1 MPRRSGCGTVGQMF
15 PEILSAAVTR
25 ASRALDEGALR
36 QIEAYI
42 RRTPAPRGE
51 RAHARER
58 LLELARV
65 YSDGTLGHDSRF
77 FAEPAPVEIASRAL
91 GEGPEGSRIS
101 ELSFASE
108 YRPFHAEHAGEHL
121 RWRENLTA
129 HARLYHGAGAG
140 RGKRRPVAILVHGW
154 GGGNFWFEERAFA
167 VARWLKAGFDVAL
180 FQLPFHGRRAPAV
193 PGAARSGSLFP
204 SPHLVRTNEAFGQA
218 IWDLR
223 VLARHLRDGDR
234 AVGVMGMS
242 LGGYTTALWASLDP
256 RLAFAAV
263 MIPLASL
270 AEMMWRHGEH
280 TPAMREAIKTG
291 VTLDL
296 MAEVFAVHT
305 PTTRPVQ
312 LPADRLFVIAGKAD
326 CICPPDQARRIA
338 RHWGTDLHWFPGGH
352 VAQVG
357 RGDAFRTVLTRL
369 SALDLVNNRS

>member
-1 MPRRSGCGTVGQMF
+1 MPQRSVCGTVGRMF

-36 QIEAYI
+36 QIEAYM
-42 RRTPAPRGE
+42 RSAPPPRGE

-58 LLELARV
+58 LLELARI
-65 YSDGTLGHDSRF
+65 YSDGTLGADSRF
-77 FAEPAPVEIASRAL
+77 FPEPAPVEISTQL
-91 GEGPEGSRIS
+91 VGDGPEGSRVS
-101 ELSFASE
+101 ELSFPSE
-108 YRPFHAEHAGEHL
+108 YRPFHADHAGEHL

-129 HARLYHGAGAG
+129 HARVYAG
-140 RGKRRPVAILVHGW
+140 RGKRRPLAILVHGW

-167 VARWLKAGFDVAL
+167 VPRWLRAGFDVAL

-223 VLARHLRDGDR
+223 ALAHHLRTSAGGGER

-256 RLAFAAV
+256 RLAFAIC
-263 MIPLASL
+263 MIPAASL
-270 AEMMWRHGEH
+270 AELKWRHGEH
-280 TPAMREAIKTG
+280 TPARREAVKAG

-296 MAEVFAVHT
+296 FADVFTVHS
-305 PTTRPVQ
+305 PTTRPVR
-312 LPADRLFVIAGKAD
+312 LPSERLFVIAGKAD
-326 CICPPDQARRIA
+326 CICPPEHAQRIA
-338 RHWGTDLHWFPGGH
+338 RHWRTDLHWFPGGH

-369 SALDLVNNRS
+369 SALDLSKP